1 MALVALL
8 PLLAVLGFS
17 VLGWYFLPPSSTD
30 EHILQ
35 LLFVTLAALTLP
47 HMVLVERVRFS
58 SWQKPAV
65 SIKGSN

>member
-1 MALVALL
+1 MALL

-17 VLGWYFLPPSSTD
+17 VLGWYFLPPSAAD
-30 EHILQ
+30 ERILQ

-65 SIKGSN
+65 FIKGSN